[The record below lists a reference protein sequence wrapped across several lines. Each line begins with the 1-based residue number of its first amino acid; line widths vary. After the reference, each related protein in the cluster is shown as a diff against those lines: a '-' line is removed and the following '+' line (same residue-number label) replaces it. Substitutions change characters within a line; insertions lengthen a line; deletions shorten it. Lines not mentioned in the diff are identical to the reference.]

1 MILLIYLMYGRIFTN
16 IEIAVKNLNY
26 HGKHLN
32 YKTGPKMQPCG
43 ILLFMLLKSAN
54 TLLLFFVSLIYLK
67 PLS

>member
-1 MILLIYLMYGRIFTN
+1 MILLIYLMYGIFTN

-26 HGKHLN
+26 PGKHMN